1 MHAPHP
7 TRSTDSRGSALL
19 RALLVVFLF
28 SSIALGARWVGGA
41 FDLRTSS
48 AALATPR
55 TVVQRGELASDE
67 QATIA
72 LFRAA
77 SPSVVHINTARLV
90 RRGWFNANL
99 TELPEG
105 TGSGFLWDDHGHV
118 VTNYHVIR
126 GADTAEVVLA
136 DKTALRATLVG
147 SEPSCDIAVL
157 RVDLS
162 GQRSPPLPIGTSAD
176 LQVGQKVFA
185 IGNPFGFDQTLT
197 TGVISGLEREIR
209 ALTGE
214 AIRGVV
220 QTDAAI
226 NPGNSGGPL
235 LDSAGRLI
243 GINTAIVSPSGA
255 YAGIGFAVPVDTVQ
269 RIVPRLLA
277 GVSGPR
283 AGLGITLLRDDWAR
297 SLGARGAVVAEVLEG
312 GAAAEAGFVP
322 ARRTA
327 SGEIELGDVVLELD
341 GERLED
347 GAALREALM
356 SHEPGDRVRVR
367 VKRGQKERELELVLR
382 ALSVG
387 GESP

>member
-1 MHAPHP
+1 M
-7 TRSTDSRGSALL
+7 RGSALTL
-19 RALLVVFLF
+19 ALLALLALAVL
-28 SSIALGARWVGGA
+28 ALGARWNGHA
-41 FDLRTSS
+41 IALRSSS
-48 AALATPR
+48 AAVAAPR
-55 TVVQRGELASDE
+55 PVVPRMELAADE
-67 QATIA
+67 QATIN

-90 RRGWFNANL
+90 RRGWFSANV

-105 TGSGFLWDDHGHV
+105 AGSGFLWDDHGHV

-126 GADTAEVVLA
+126 DADTAEVVLA
-136 DKTALRATLVG
+136 DKTALRAQLVG
-147 SEPSCDIAVL
+147 SEPSADIAVL

-162 GQRSPPLPIGTSAD
+162 GQRSPPLPVGSSAD
-176 LQVGQKVFA
+176 LQVGQKVYA

-214 AIRGVV
+214 AIRGVI

-235 LDSAGRLI
+235 LDSSGRLI

-283 AGLGITLLRDDWAR
+283 AGLGIALLRDDWAR
-297 SLGARGAVVAEVLEG
+297 TLGARGAVVADVLEG

-322 ARRTA
+322 ARRDP
-327 SGEIELGDVVLELD
+327 SGSIELGDIVIELD
-341 GERLED
+341 GKELED

-356 SHEPGDRVRVR
+356 AHEPGDRVRVR
-367 VKRGQKERELELVLR
+367 VRRGQKERELELVLR
-382 ALSVG
+382 ALAGG